1 MTTSAVPRAE
11 TVEQLAAAVYPS
23 FAMLAGMQLDVF
35 TPLAGG
41 ALSAEQIAQAI
52 GVGVVKLKP
61 LLYALV
67 AAGLLAVQ
75 DDLFS
80 NSAEASEFLVRG
92 RPTYI
97 GMRHHAY
104 LRRWRSMLQV
114 GDCIRTGSPQGRLNY
129 ATMSKDE
136 LESFYRGTYTEAAA
150 TGRYLLAHREFS
162 RYRRLADVGGGS
174 GGLAIT
180 IAQAYPGLRATVVDL
195 PTTTPIAQRYV
206 EDAGMAERVRVQAAD
221 VVKAPPP
228 GSYDVAVLRGLL
240 IVLTPYQARR
250 AIQNVNRSLEP
261 GGAIFIVGW
270 ILDDS
275 RVSPLEVV
283 AYNLH
288 FVNSLDEGQLYTEGE
303 LRSWLREAG
312 FVEAERERVTT
323 ADGTGFIVAR
333 KPA

>member
-1 MTTSAVPRAE
+1 VTAGPPRPDTIE
-11 TVEQLAAAVYPS
+11 KLAAAVYPS

-41 ALSAEQIAQAI
+41 ALRAEQIAQAI

-67 AAGLLAVQ
+67 VAGLLVVK

-80 NSAEASEFLVRG
+80 NSPEASEFLVQG

-97 GMRHHAY
+97 GIRHYAY

-114 GDCIRTGSPQGRLNY
+114 GECIRTGSPQGRLNY
-129 ATMSKDE
+129 AAMSKDE

-150 TGRYLLAHREFS
+150 TGRYLLAHRDLS
-162 RYRRLADVGGGS
+162 GYRRLADVGGGS

-180 IAQAYPGLRATVVDL
+180 IARAYPGLQVTVVDL
-195 PTTTPIAQRYV
+195 PTTTPITQRYV
-206 EDAGMAERVRVQAAD
+206 EDAGIAERVRVQAVD
-221 VVKAPPP
+221 IVNEPLL
-228 GSYDVAVLRGLL
+228 GSFDVAVMRGLL
-240 IVLTPYQARR
+240 IVLTPAQARR
-250 AIQNVNRSLEP
+250 AIRNVSSGLEP

-275 RVSPLEVV
+275 RVSPAELV

-288 FVNSLDEGQLYTEGE
+288 FINSLDEGQLYTEGE
-303 LRSWLREAG
+303 LRGWLAEAG

-323 ADGTGFIVAR
+323 SDGTGFLVAR
-333 KPA
+333 KPV